1 MAYTVKAAA
10 DIAGVSV
17 RTLHHYD
24 EIGLLKPAAHSA
36 ARYRLYADRDLER
49 LQQVLFFKELGFDLK
64 EIKRILSDPHF
75 DRSRALVEHRKLLTE
90 RQERI
95 RRLIRSVDR
104 TLKALQKGD
113 RQMTTQMFDGFD
125 AAQYEEEA
133 RQRWGKSPEFE
144 ASVRRTKAYSK
155 QDWAEIQREA
165 GDIVNGLAALMDRD
179 PADPA
184 VQQLIARHHR
194 QINDRFYPCSAE
206 VYRGLADMYVADL
219 RFAANYEKVKPGLT
233 RFLRDG
239 MHVYADALE
248 KKKA

>member
-1 MAYTVKAAA
+1 MTYTVKAVA

-24 EIGLLKPAAHSA
+24 EIGLLKPAAHTA
-36 ARYRLYADRDLER
+36 ARYRLYGDRDLER

-75 DRSRALVEHRKLLTE
+75 DRSRALVEHRKLLIE
-90 RQERI
+90 RRERI

-104 TLKALQKGD
+104 TLKAIQRGQ
-113 RQMTTQMFDGFD
+113 QMSEQMFDGFD
-125 AAQYEEEA
+125 AARYEEEA
-133 RQRWGKSPEFE
+133 RQRWGNSAEFE
-144 ASVRRTKAYSK
+144 ESIRRTKAYTK

-165 GDIVNGLAALMDRD
+165 GEIVNHLAPLMGRD

-184 VQQLIARHHR
+184 VQQWIARHHR
-194 QINDRFYPCSAE
+194 QINDRFYTCSAE
-206 VYRGLADMYVADL
+206 VYRGLADMYVADP
-219 RFAANYEKVKPGLT
+219 RFAANYERVKPGLT
-233 RFLRDG
+233 EFMRAA

-248 KKKA
+248 RKA

>member
-1 MAYTVKAAA
+1 MAYTVKAVA

-24 EIGLLKPAAHSA
+24 EIGLLKPAAHTA

-104 TLKALQKGD
+104 TLKAMQKGN
-113 RQMTTQMFDGFD
+113 QMNAQMFDGFD

-133 RQRWGKSPEFE
+133 RQRWAKSPQFE
-144 ASVRRTKAYSK
+144 ESVRRTKAYTK
-155 QDWAEIQREA
+155 ADWAEIQREA
-165 GDIVNGLAALMDRD
+165 REVVNGLAALTDRD

-184 VQQLIARHHR
+184 VQQWISRHHR

-206 VYRGLADMYVADL
+206 VYRGLADMYVADP

-233 RFLRDG
+233 QFMRDA
-239 MHVYADALE
+239 MHLYADALE
-248 KKKA
+248 KVS